1 MISKSILLV
10 VIATLFTTI
19 AQLLFKLGSS
29 PIGMHIG
36 LFPINLLVLSGF
48 LSYGVAA
55 FLFIQ
60 ALKGKQ
66 LSVIYPLWS
75 LSFVWIF
82 IVSMFFLGEAV
93 NMINWLGIVFIMIGL
108 SLIGRGEKSG

>member
-10 VIATLFTTI
+10 VVATLFTSV
-19 AQLLFKLGSS
+19 AQLSFKLGSTAEGFYFG
-29 PIGMHIG
+29 P
-36 LFPINLLVLSGF
+36 FPINPIVIAGF
-48 LSYGVAA
+48 LLYAVAA

-66 LSVIYPLWS
+66 LSLLYPLWS